1 MAIQVKV
8 YQDNRKNSNKL
19 FYGRAYHLNII
30 NRDQLAERI
39 QANCTVKKSDVV
51 AVLTELVE
59 VMNYELANSNKIL
72 LDGFGYFS
80 VGVKTSGALDKEE
93 WNVQENLKKFRVNF
107 RPTMKRDAATGKI
120 TGKSLGYGYKATIID
135 LADKKKKQEE
145 EGE

>member
-8 YQDNRKNSNKL
+8 YQDTRKNSNKL
-19 FYGRAYHLNII
+19 FYGRAYHLNTIDS
-30 NRDQLAERI
+30 DQLAERI

-59 VMNYELANSNKIL
+59 VMNYELANSNKIK

-80 VGVKTSGALDKEE
+80 VGVKTSGALAKDE
-93 WNVQENLKKFRVNF
+93 WNVPENLKNFHINF
-107 RPTMKRDAATGKI
+107 RPTMNRDAATGKI
-120 TGKSLGYGYKATIID
+120 TGKSFGFGYKATVID
-135 LADKKKKQEE
+135 LADKKKKEE